1 MTNVLA
7 VPVVVLSRDVILP
20 RPPEVEI
27 KVAHRL
33 HLRLIKE
40 TGTVQDRITTHRVQ
54 ISLQEQVHRGQVVPR
69 PQTGI
74 GGLTQHGSVKGALV
88 AMSPISSV
96 KTAVSAP

>member
-33 HLRLIKE
+33 HLRQIKE
-40 TGTVQDRITTHRVQ
+40 TGMILGRIITRQVQ
-54 ISLQEQVHRGQVVPR
+54 ISLQEQVHQGQAAPR
-69 PQTGI
+69 LQTGI
-74 GGLTQHGSVKGALV
+74 SGFTQHGSVRKVLV
-88 AMSPISSV
+88 AMSLINSV
-96 KTAVSAP
+96 KVAVSVT